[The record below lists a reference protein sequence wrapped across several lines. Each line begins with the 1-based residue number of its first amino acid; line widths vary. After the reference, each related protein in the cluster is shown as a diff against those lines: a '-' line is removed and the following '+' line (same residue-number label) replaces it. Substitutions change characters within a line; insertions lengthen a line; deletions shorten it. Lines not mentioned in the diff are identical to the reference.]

1 MSPMLDQLDWDEV
14 EKKIESV
21 QMHGGQWAHGPGW
34 VGSDAEA
41 PSHLLP
47 DQLPP
52 APPNLVP
59 KAPPASLGMVGTLLS
74 WIDAGA
80 SGGRHRLTCTPTAP
94 QSQSCPIT
102 AFPILEIYL
111 HSLFRPYICN
121 PYSHNIFAFPILAIY
136 LHYLFS
142 QYICI
147 QYSQNI
153 SAFPILELYICKP
166 TFNINFNFLFIQYM
180 SYSHYQYI
188 CKTLTLLKLPVYI

>member
-1 MSPMLDQLDWDEV
+1 MAGTWILCHLCSTNWIGMRLRKRLNLC
-14 EKKIESV
+14 KCT
-21 QMHGGQWAHGPGW
+21 
-34 VGSDAEA
+34 VGSGHTGQGGWAA
-41 PSHLLP
+41 MQKPLPPSSP
-47 DQLPP
+47 PPPP

-121 PYSHNIFAFPILAIY
+121 PYSHNLFAFPVLAIY

-147 QYSQNI
+147 HFSNNI
-153 SAFPILELYICKP
+153 SAFPTLELYICYSY
-166 TFNINFNFLFIQYM
+166 FQY
-180 SYSHYQYI
+180 
-188 CKTLTLLKLPVYI
+188 

>member
-1 MSPMLDQLDWDEV
+1 MLEIGFGLLFRSQLIVSRSPLSTGWHLDLMSPMLDQLDWDEV

-47 DQLPP
+47 NQLPP

-121 PYSHNIFAFPILAIY
+121 PYSHNLFAFPVLAIY

-147 QYSQNI
+147 HFSNNI
-153 SAFPILELYICKP
+153 SAFPTLELYICYSY
-166 TFNINFNFLFIQYM
+166 FQY
-180 SYSHYQYI
+180 
-188 CKTLTLLKLPVYI
+188 